1 MHSVIIFESLIPF
14 VSQYIKRVLRRAPKI
29 WNVIQLS
36 TIQIPSLL
44 MISNMEF
51 CVFRWLSWTWTTVAP
66 PKLKV
71 WQKSTQIYSFSVWS
85 VLVSQGTFLITLFE
99 ASQFR
104 ETIFLQLE
112 SVGRFNIQLRSVHLT
127 PAIRKHLKIGFVLYP
142 KLEKVDIRF
151 SIGVE
156 KRFLMELRSGYCAVF
171 QKLNYCFGCHLKP
184 FGNHMAKSL
193 MNTGLVLYSDHD
205 CTPNPICTVRIWNPT
220 ILNPYYL
227 RSNFKCYVMYSH
239 L

>member
-1 MHSVIIFESLIPF
+1 
-14 VSQYIKRVLRRAPKI
+14 
-29 WNVIQLS
+29 
-36 TIQIPSLL
+36 
-44 MISNMEF
+44 MEF

-112 SVGRFNIQLRSVHLT
+112 SVGRFNIQLRSVYLT
-127 PAIRKHLKIGFVLYP
+127 TAIRKHLKIGFILYP

-193 MNTGLVLYSDHD
+193 MNVTSFSSISYCSNSEYWPQKHVQSGNIHSKILDVYVERQSAQNYIEHQFHSSTTILINIKSL
-205 CTPNPICTVRIWNPT
+205 PT
-220 ILNPYYL
+220 IFNSGRTRLG
-227 RSNFKCYVMYSH
+227 
-239 L
+239 